1 MAILDVVIVAVL
13 LVSAL
18 FAFLRGFVHELLAI
32 AAWAGAVLA
41 AMYGVSHLAPAV
53 RDLTGLG
60 TMADFVAAMAIFLL
74 VLVILTILTRMITKR
89 VQSSS
94 LSTLDRSLGLVFGL
108 LRGALLICIAWIF
121 VVWAVPKREFPEWV
135 SEARI
140 LPVVEQGAS
149 YLYALVP
156 EELQP
161 RERPELDSSALDL
174 GRSFNLL
181 VKPRPKN
188 DGSLGLSGYNEHER
202 KDMERLI
209 ETQQ

>member
-1 MAILDVVIVAVL
+1 MAILDVIIVAVL
-13 LVSAL
+13 IVSAL

-32 AAWAGAVLA
+32 AAWAGAVIA
-41 AMYGVSHLAPAV
+41 AMYGVPHLGPVV

-60 TMADFVAAMAIFLL
+60 TAADFVAVMAIFLV
-74 VLVILTILTRMITKR
+74 VLVGLTLLTRMVTKR
-89 VQSSS
+89 VQSSA

-108 LRGALLICIAWIF
+108 VRGALLICIAWIF
-121 VVWAVPKREFPEWV
+121 VVWAVPTRNFPEWV

-161 RERPELDSSALDL
+161 SDQPELDSSALDL
-174 GRSFNLL
+174 GYSFQQL
-181 VKPRPKN
+181 VDPRPKS
-188 DGSLGLSGYNEHER
+188 DGSLGLKGYNQHER

>member
-1 MAILDVVIVAVL
+1 MAILDIAIVAVL

-41 AMYGVSHLAPAV
+41 AMYGVAHLAPVV
-53 RDLTGLG
+53 REMSGMG
-60 TMADFVAAMAIFLL
+60 TMADLAAAMGIFLL
-74 VLVILTILTRMITKR
+74 VLVILMIVTRLIAKR
-89 VQSSS
+89 VQGSA
-94 LSTLDRSLGLVFGL
+94 LSTLDRSLGLIFGL
-108 LRGALLICIAWIF
+108 LRGALLVCIAWIF
-121 VVWAVPKREFPEWV
+121 VVWAVPQRNFPEWV

-161 RERPELDSSALDL
+161 RDRPELDSSALDL
-174 GRSFNLL
+174 GRSDRHQ
-181 VKPRPKN
+181 PHR
-188 DGSLGLSGYNEHER
+188 S
-202 KDMERLI
+202 
-209 ETQQ
+209 T

>member
-1 MAILDVVIVAVL
+1 MAILDVAIVVVL

-41 AMYGVSHLAPAV
+41 AMYGVAHLAPVV
-53 RDLTGLG
+53 REMTGMG
-60 TMADFVAAMAIFLL
+60 TMADLAAAMGIFLL
-74 VLVILTILTRMITKR
+74 VLVILTIVTRMIAKR
-89 VQSSS
+89 VQGSS
-94 LSTLDRSLGLVFGL
+94 LSTLDRSLGLIFGL

-121 VVWAVPKREFPEWV
+121 VVWAVPQRNFPEWV

-140 LPVVEQGAS
+140 LPVVERGAG

-161 RERPELDSSALDL
+161 KERPSIDSSALDL
-174 GRSFNLL
+174 GQSFQQLIE
-181 VKPRPKN
+181 PQPKN
-188 DGSLGLSGYNEHER
+188 DGSLGLKGYNQRER